1 MQPTPTNLRD
11 SKGRRLWNK
20 WCRTCQK
27 PALVR
32 FEYVDKLCGSCGRAK
47 GKGFPPGT
55 LIDPEFQYLARF
67 SWGLNNAGYIK
78 GPGGMLHRIVMGAKK
93 GQEVHHKN
101 HNKLDCRRENLVFTT
116 HSANLLASWDLRKN
130 RVRIKSYDIDFF

>member
-1 MQPTPTNLRD
+1 
-11 SKGRRLWNK
+11 
-20 WCRTCQK
+20 
-27 PALVR
+27 
-32 FEYVDKLCGSCGRAK
+32 
-47 GKGFPPGT
+47 
-55 LIDPEFQYLARF
+55 
-67 SWGLNNAGYIK
+67 
-78 GPGGMLHRIVMGAKK
+78 MLHRIVMGAKK